1 MNGMLQMQVSERLS
15 AIECIAHPFFDGMRT
30 EDDEN
35 LIEGYNVLKQQAHA
49 TPNNYNQS
57 TSNGR
62 GEQSKSRVSVR
73 STMQSNDL
81 QNG

>member
-1 MNGMLQMQVSERLS
+1 
-15 AIECIAHPFFDGMRT
+15 MRS

-35 LIEGYNVLKQQAHA
+35 LIEGYNVLKQQQAHP
-49 TPNNYNQS
+49 TPVAYNQS
-57 TSNGR
+57 SSNGR

-81 QNG
+81 QNGQKVKQF